1 MANPSRFFNY
11 CIISFFSAAQD
22 LPTPSEFEGASRA
35 ASSLLDC
42 DADLPSLSCR
52 SSLGC
57 IIFFW
62 CVFGWLLFVGWHC
75 DLHVL
80 SCLLTAKRL
89 SVLYHDLQGLMVPC
103 MFILVC
109 LSFVWLLL
117 IFWIVFLN
125 YRPFLVQSAHL
136 RLCCILD
143 CHCKFISRAVLPS
156 LNCLSSWTV
165 YFEWPIGL
173 WLLPVLSSIDV
184 SLLYCL
190 HLIVQ
195 SWVPAAGPT
204 VPLICCPL
212 FISSCATFS
221 CLPLIATLNVSCIR
235 LSRQSSPEYNLQIDS
250 WVVLL
255 LFSIQM

>member
-1 MANPSRFFNY
+1 MRLWLTLCWMALRSACFELLTYSETAVCLVPWSSRPYGTLYVYLGLSLICLAAIDILNCLFKLP
-11 CIISFFSAAQD
+11 SFFGAICSSSAM
-22 LPTPSEFEGASRA
+22 
-35 ASSLLDC
+35 
-42 DADLPSLSCR
+42 
-52 SSLGC
+52 
-57 IIFFW
+57 
-62 CVFGWLLFVGWHC
+62 
-75 DLHVL
+75 
-80 SCLLTAKRL
+80 
-89 SVLYHDLQGLMVPC
+89 LY
-103 MFILVC
+103 
-109 LSFVWLLL
+109 
-117 IFWIVFLN
+117 
-125 YRPFLVQSAHL
+125 
-136 RLCCILD
+136 LD

-173 WLLPVLSSIDV
+173 WLLPVLSSIDA